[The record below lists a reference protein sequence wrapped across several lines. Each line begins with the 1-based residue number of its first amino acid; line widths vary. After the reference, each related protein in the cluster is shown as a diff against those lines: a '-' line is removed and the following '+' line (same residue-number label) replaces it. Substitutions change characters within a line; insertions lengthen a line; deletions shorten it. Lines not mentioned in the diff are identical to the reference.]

1 MEVSFAFQRSKD
13 LTCGICLEVVLEKES
28 RKSSRF
34 GILENCTHVYCI
46 DCIRTWRNSKFE
58 KQNKRG
64 CPQCRI
70 KSDFVI
76 PSEYFYDDKTDKER
90 LTNEYKNALR

>member
-1 MEVSFAFQRSKD
+1 MEESFAYQRSKD
-13 LTCGICLEVVLEKES
+13 LTCGICLDVVMDKES

-34 GILENCTHVYCI
+34 GILENCLHVYCI
-46 DCIRTWRNSKFE
+46 ECIRTWRNSNFDK
-58 KQNKRG
+58 KNKRG

-76 PSEYFYDDKTDKER
+76 PSEYFYEDKEEKVK
-90 LTNEYKNALR
+90 LINEYKDALR